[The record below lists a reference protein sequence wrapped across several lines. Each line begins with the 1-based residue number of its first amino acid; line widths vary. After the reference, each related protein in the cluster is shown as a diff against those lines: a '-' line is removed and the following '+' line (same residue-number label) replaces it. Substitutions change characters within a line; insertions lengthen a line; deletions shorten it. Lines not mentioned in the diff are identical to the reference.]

1 MEIIIQ
7 AEYLD
12 FALLDFKA
20 FLAAGLYSVA
30 SVQSLR
36 ERERESKRD
45 SRIIY
50 HWEYRSFIALP
61 LYFRQ

>member
-36 ERERESKRD
+36 ACVIGCRVTQMGREMGRDGARLRERERE
-45 SRIIY
+45 
-50 HWEYRSFIALP
+50 
-61 LYFRQ
+61 